1 MGEHFE
7 HALSDEVSEGVVR
20 EVELEI
26 YAFAVGRWNFAVGRW
41 KSFDIHFILF

>member
-1 MGEHFE
+1 MVVVGEHFE

-26 YAFAVGRWNFAVGRW
+26 YAFAVGRWS
-41 KSFDIHFILF
+41 SFDVHFILKIK